1 MGMESK
7 KIKVLIHPES
17 IVHSCVS
24 YLDGSGLAQMG
35 VPDMRTPIAVS
46 LAWPKRIKTN
56 FKALDLGSLKSL
68 TFRDPDLDTFPALN
82 LARQALDMGGFA
94 PTVLNAANEVAV
106 YEFLDKNISFL
117 DIAKIVEKALEKV
130 PSGSA
135 TNLTQIYEIDENT
148 RERVLKETK
157 PSIISKSTA

>member
-1 MGMESK
+1 MS
-7 KIKVLIHPES
+7 
-17 IVHSCVS
+17 
-24 YLDGSGLAQMG
+24 
-35 VPDMRTPIAVS
+35 
-46 LAWPKRIKTN
+46 PKRIKTN
-56 FKALDLGSLKSL
+56 FEALDLGSLKSL

>member
-1 MGMESK
+1 MNK
-7 KIKVLIHPES
+7 LNFIK
-17 IVHSCVS
+17 
-24 YLDGSGLAQMG
+24 
-35 VPDMRTPIAVS
+35 PDNQ
-46 LAWPKRIKTN
+46 K
-56 FKALDLGSLKSL
+56 
-68 TFRDPDLDTFPALN
+68 FPSLN
-82 LARQALDMGGFA
+82 LARQALSAGGTSTA
-94 PTVLNAANEVAV
+94 LLNAANEVAV